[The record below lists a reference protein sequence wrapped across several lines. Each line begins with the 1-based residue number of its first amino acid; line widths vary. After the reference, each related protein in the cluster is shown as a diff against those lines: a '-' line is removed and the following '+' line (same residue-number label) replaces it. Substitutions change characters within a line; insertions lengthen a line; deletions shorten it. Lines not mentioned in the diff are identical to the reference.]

1 MMKAEK
7 IGPLL
12 VFLLLTL
19 GLWPQFSRAASSPLR
34 DQMIA
39 QAKNE
44 GEVVFMGDLAT
55 ELKTLLKGFSKKYPF
70 IQFKAIDA
78 RSEETINRVAAEARA
93 GQLSIDVSGMSMED
107 VEPLLKGNFLAKF
120 ESPHLSDFQA
130 KTQPRHGLY
139 IVGQLDPIPHGVYST
154 KLVQPNE
161 VPKSWDDFLNP
172 KWKGKIIVSRSRNE
186 LPAKLAWLLRKGN
199 DLNWEASFEF
209 FRKLKDNEV
218 VLGGSGIN
226 THVSRLAAGEFPL
239 FLFPASG
246 SVLRLQNRGAP
257 VKLITFPKLF
267 GDYEVWTTFKG
278 SAHPAA
284 AWLLVDY
291 FVSPEGQFEYT
302 DTVNAVLP
310 LNKKAKP
317 GKLAQSL
324 IAQGVTPENSDIME
338 PDQILQVFTDDV
350 LKKAQDFYFSAL
362 GYK

>member
-1 MMKAEK
+1 MKAK
-7 IGPLL
+7 KFWFLP
-12 VFLLLTL
+12 VFLSLAI
-19 GLWPQFSRAASSPLR
+19 GLPSQHSWAASASLR

-39 QAKNE
+39 QAKKE

-55 ELKTLLKGFSKKYPF
+55 ELKTLLKGFSQKYPF

-78 RSEETINRVAAEARA
+78 RAEETINRVAAEAKA
-93 GQLSIDVSGMSMED
+93 GRLSVDVSGMSMED
-107 VEPLLKGNFLAKF
+107 VEPLMKGNLLAKF
-120 ESPHLSDFQA
+120 ESSHLADFPA
-130 KTQPRHGLY
+130 KTQPRSGLY
-139 IVGQLDPIPHGVYST
+139 VVGQLDPIPHGVYST

-161 VPKSWDDFLNP
+161 VPKSWDDFVNP
-172 KWKGKIIVSRSRNE
+172 KWKGKVIVSRSRNE

-199 DLNWEASFEF
+199 DLNWDASFEF
-209 FRKLKDNEV
+209 FRKLKQNDV
-218 VLGGSGIN
+218 VLGGPGIN

-246 SVLRLQNRGAP
+246 SVLRLQAKGAP
-257 VKLITFPKLF
+257 VKLIAFPKLF
-267 GDYEVWTTFKG
+267 GDYEVWTAFKD

-284 AWLLVDY
+284 AWLLMDY
-291 FVSPEGQFEYT
+291 FISPEGQFEYT
-302 DTVNAVLP
+302 DSVNAVLP

-324 IAQGVTPENSDIME
+324 NGQGVTPENSDIME
-338 PDQILQVFTDDV
+338 PDQILQVFTEDV